1 MGMTK
6 STYFWL
12 LMPAFLTFSCL
23 DAEKKGYFVEIDG
36 MIKKLDSLELAFAS
50 LPNDSFA
57 IIKEEALKIEKDV
70 KSYFMEDTVDFEF
83 ARKMNRLKGIRK
95 GSDFIAM
102 RRSFL
107 DSIFDFQ
114 RTQLLTLKEDIGN
127 GSGQRD
133 KYRAYID
140 EEKENMSVISG
151 AFKDYDLR
159 FGAMRSEYYDIADII
174 RKRVKPF
181 KEKALQQ

>member
-1 MGMTK
+1 MIK

-12 LMPAFLTFSCL
+12 LLPAFLAFSCL
-23 DAEKKGYFVEIDG
+23 DAERRGYYTEIDN
-36 MIKKLDSLELAFAS
+36 MLHTLDSLEQVDIS
-50 LPNDSFA
+50 LPNDSFK
-57 IIKEEALKIEKDV
+57 IIKDEALKIEKDV
-70 KSYFMEDTVDFEF
+70 KAYFMEDTVDFEF
-83 ARKMNRLKGIRK
+83 ARKMNRLRGIRK

-114 RTQLLTLKEDIGN
+114 RAQLLSLRQDIEN

-133 KYRAYID
+133 QYRSFID
-140 EEKENMSVISG
+140 DERKNMEIISG
-151 AFKDYDLR
+151 AFKDYRLR
-159 FGAMRSEYYDIADII
+159 FGAMRSEYYDIEGVI
-174 RKRVKPF
+174 RERIRPF